1 LGIKPSVHFE
11 FEAKSTPIYLL
22 FDYKALEDE
31 AAILGTRGA
40 EPKITL

>member
-1 LGIKPSVHFE
+1 LGIKPSVHIE
-11 FEAKSTPIYLL
+11 FEAKSTPIL

-31 AAILGTRGA
+31 AAVLGTRGA